1 MNIAQQF
8 ADATPTGFV
17 PHAKYH
23 GVALKHLVTGQST
36 GARVSVHL
44 VRVEPGCV
52 LDTHTHPGQVEI
64 HQVIDGSGDCQIGD
78 DSLAYQPGVVGIVPA
93 GVPHRVV
100 AGENGLVMLAT
111 FSPALF

>member
-17 PHAKYH
+17 PHAKFD

-36 GARVSVHL
+36 EGRVSVHL
-44 VRVEPGCV
+44 VRVESGCA

-64 HQVIDGSGDCQIGD
+64 HQVIEGSGKCQIGD
-78 DSLAYQPGVVGIVPA
+78 DPLVYQPGVIGVVPA
-93 GVPHRVV
+93 GVPHKVV
-100 AGENGLVMLAT
+100 AGSNGLFMLST
-111 FSPALF
+111 FSPALV